1 MPTLPQLKTA
11 IEKRAALRADTE
23 ALRLFHGETE
33 GDPRISIE
41 SFAGHLW
48 VYEWETAQ
56 PRVNAQELVTALK
69 QLTEVKSVSWNFRP
83 RGGKA
88 HDEAIA
94 FDGSPPSSV
103 IVRELSSQYDIRFQQ
118 VRHAGLFL
126 DHLPLRRWLEK
137 PPLKLGRVINTF
149 SYTGSLSM
157 AAMRGGAEFV
167 TTLDLSRPTIE
178 WAKKNAELNGFSAE
192 KMDFIYGDYFD
203 WIPRLKK
210 KGERFQT
217 FIVDPPSF
225 SRGDK
230 KTFSTKTDLPA
241 LFDTAIEVLDPRGAY
256 LIASVNSEFLTP
268 DQFLVPIREAAARAK
283 RSMQVVQELAADPV
297 QFPNSNHLKGWIV
310 RLRS

>member
-11 IEKRAALRADTE
+11 IEKRAPLLNDTE
-23 ALRLFHGETE
+23 ALRIFHGETE

-56 PRVNAQELVTALK
+56 PRVDQGLLVQELRSLM
-69 QLTEVKSVSWNFRP
+69 EVKSISWNYRP

-88 HDEAIA
+88 HDEAVAI
-94 FDGSPPSSV
+94 DGTPPASV
-103 IVRELSSQYDIRFQQ
+103 IVRELSSKYDIRFQQ

-126 DHLPLRRWLEK
+126 DHLPLRRWLEN
-137 PPLKLGRVINTF
+137 PPMKLGRVINTF

-157 AAMRGGAEFV
+157 AAMQGGAEFV
-167 TTLDLSRPTIE
+167 TTLDLSRPTID
-178 WAKKNAELNGFSAE
+178 WARKNAELNGFPAE
-192 KMDFIYGDYFD
+192 KMNFIFGDYFE
-203 WIPRLKK
+203 WLPRLKK
-210 KGERFQT
+210 RGELFQT

-241 LFDTAIEVLDPRGAY
+241 LFDAAIEMLDPKGAY

-268 DQFLVPIREAAARAK
+268 EQFLRSIREAAARAK
-283 RSMQVVQELAADPV
+283 RSLQIVQELVADPV

-310 RLRS
+310 RLRA